1 MDALRQRAQQ
11 WLQDRDDMPG
21 AVGIGINEAGA
32 RIIGALL
39 AALEAQQGEWQ
50 DIETAPKDGTWVL
63 LWSSH
68 WRDGGKTVRVPV
80 IAAWSSFS
88 SGWVNHDGDIYKP
101 THWAPLLHWPEPP
114 Q

>member
-1 MDALRQRAQQ
+1 MSNEMGERERALHALRQRAQQ
-11 WLQDRDDMPG
+11 WLEVPGPANAIIRD
-21 AVGIGINEAGA
+21 
-32 RIIGALL
+32 LL